1 LGRHG
6 AKAQRKFAGG
16 PAAHAIGMNRRAF
29 LQTGAC
35 AILGAPVLRAQS
47 PKRRIRVG
55 FLGVAHS
62 HAAGK
67 WKALQNSGEFELVGI
82 AEESPKLRTEFEKLG
97 AKVLNARE
105 LLNGTDVVV
114 VESAVR
120 DLAANAKL
128 ALAARKHV
136 HVEKPPGKTVA
147 ELRELVKLAREHERV
162 LQVGYMWRYHPG
174 FSKIFEA
181 VRAGWLGKV
190 SLVRGMIGNLLA
202 TERRAEWAEFHGGA
216 MFELGCHLVDP
227 LIRLLG
233 QPVDVKSTLRRHASV
248 EDELKDNNAV
258 IFEFKD
264 ALGVITNSTHQPNSS
279 AQRSFEVFGTNGS
292 AILKPI
298 EPPTLQIDLAKAAGP
313 YKSGVQTIA
322 LPAYE
327 RYVGDFV
334 KLSSA
339 IRGEKPLSVTLDE
352 ELRVH
357 EALLRACEMS

>member
-1 LGRHG
+1 
-6 AKAQRKFAGG
+6 
-16 PAAHAIGMNRRAF
+16 MNRRAF

-35 AILGAPVLRAQS
+35 AILGASALRAQS
-47 PKRRIRVG
+47 AKPKIKVG

-67 WKALQNSGEFELVGI
+67 WKVLQSSGEFELIGI
-82 AEESPKLRTEFEKLG
+82 AEESPRLRTEFEKLG
-97 AKVLNARE
+97 AKVLSVRG

-120 DLAANAKL
+120 DLATNAKL

-136 HVEKPPGKTVA
+136 HVEKPPGKTLA
-147 ELRELVKLAREHERV
+147 ELGELVKLARDHERV

-190 SLVRGMIGNLLA
+190 SLIRGMIGNLLA
-202 TERRAEWAEFHGGA
+202 TERRGEWAEFRGGA

-233 QPVDVKSTLRRHASV
+233 QPIEVKPMLRRHAAV
-248 EDELKDNNAV
+248 EDDLKDNNAV
-258 IFEFKD
+258 VFEFPS

-298 EPPTLQIDLAKAAGP
+298 EPPTLQIDVSKAAGP
-313 YKSGVQTIA
+313 YKQGLQTVT
-322 LPAYE
+322 LPGYE

-334 KLSSA
+334 DLASA

-352 ELRVH
+352 EVRVH
-357 EALLRACEMS
+357 DALLRACEMS

>member
-1 LGRHG
+1 
-6 AKAQRKFAGG
+6 
-16 PAAHAIGMNRRAF
+16 MNRRAF

-35 AILGAPVLRAQS
+35 AIVGASVLRAQ
-47 PKRRIRVG
+47 PAKPRIRAG
-55 FLGVAHS
+55 FFGVAHS

-67 WKALQNSGEFELVGI
+67 WKVLKNSGEFELVGI
-82 AEESPKLRTEFEKLG
+82 VEESPKLRAEFEKLG
-97 AKVLNARE
+97 AKVLSTRE
-105 LLNGTDVVV
+105 LLDGADVIVI
-114 VESAVR
+114 ESAVR
-120 DLAANAKL
+120 DLAKNAKL

-136 HVEKPPGKTVA
+136 HVEKPPGKTLA
-147 ELRELVKLAREHERV
+147 ELQELVKLARDHERV

-190 SLVRGMIGNLLA
+190 SLIRGMIGNLLA
-202 TERRAEWAEFHGGA
+202 TERRGEWAEFRGGA

-233 QPVDVKSTLRRHASV
+233 QPVNVKPMLRRHGAV
-248 EDELKDNNAV
+248 DDDLKDNNAV
-258 IFEFKD
+258 VFEFPS

-298 EPPTLQIDLAKAAGP
+298 EPPTLQIDLARAAGP
-313 YKSGVQTIA
+313 YKQGVQTVA
-322 LPAYE
+322 LPGYE

-334 KLSSA
+334 ELAAA

-357 EALLRACEMS
+357 DALLRASEMS

>member
-1 LGRHG
+1 
-6 AKAQRKFAGG
+6 
-16 PAAHAIGMNRRAF
+16 MNRRAF

-35 AILGAPVLRAQS
+35 AIVGASALRAQS
-47 PKRRIRVG
+47 TKPKIKAG

-62 HAAGK
+62 HATGK
-67 WKALQNSGEFELVGI
+67 WKVLQNSGEFESVGI
-82 AEESPKLRTEFEKLG
+82 VEESSRLRNEFEKLG
-97 AKVLNARE
+97 AKILSVRE
-105 LLNGTDVVV
+105 LLEAADVVV

-120 DLAANAKL
+120 DLAKNAKV

-136 HVEKPPGKTVA
+136 HVEKPPGRTLA
-147 ELRELVKLAREHERV
+147 ELSDLVKLARDHERV

-174 FSKIFEA
+174 FLKISEA

-190 SLVRGMIGNLLA
+190 SLIRGMIGNSLA
-202 TERRAEWAEFHGGA
+202 TERRAEWAEFRGGA

-233 QPVDVKSTLRRHASV
+233 KPLDVKPMLRRHAAV
-248 EDELKDNNAV
+248 DDDLKDNNAV
-258 IFEFKD
+258 VFEFKD
-264 ALGVITNSTHQPNSS
+264 ALGVISNSTHQPNAF
-279 AQRSFEVFGTNGS
+279 AQRSFEVFGANGS

-298 EPPTLQIDLAKAAGP
+298 EPPALQIDLAKAAGP
-313 YKSGVQTIA
+313 YRSGVQTIA

-334 KLSSA
+334 ELASA

-352 ELRVH
+352 ELRVQ

>member
-1 LGRHG
+1 
-6 AKAQRKFAGG
+6 
-16 PAAHAIGMNRRAF
+16 MNRRAF

-35 AILGAPVLRAQS
+35 AIMGATALSAQLVK
-47 PKRRIRVG
+47 PKIKAG
-55 FLGVAHS
+55 FLGGAHS

-67 WKALQNSGEFELVGI
+67 WKILKNSEEFELIGI

-97 AKVLNARE
+97 ANILTVRE
-105 LLNGTDVVV
+105 LLDGADVVV

-120 DLAANAKL
+120 DLARNAKL
-128 ALAARKHV
+128 ALVARKHV
-136 HVEKPPGKTVA
+136 HVEKPPGKTLA
-147 ELRELVKLAREHERV
+147 ELRELVTLARDHERV

-181 VRAGWLGKV
+181 VRAGWLGRI
-190 SLVRGMIGNLLA
+190 SIIRGMIGNLLA
-202 TERRAEWAEFHGGA
+202 TERRGEWAEFHGGA

-227 LIRLLG
+227 LVRLLG
-233 QPVDVKSTLRRHASV
+233 QPVDVKAMLRRHASV

-258 IFEFKD
+258 VFEFPT
-264 ALGVITNSTHQPNSS
+264 ALGVVTNSTHQPNAF

-292 AILKPI
+292 ASLKPI
-298 EPPTLQIDLAKAAGP
+298 EPPALQMDLARAAGP
-313 YKSGVQTIA
+313 YQAGVQTIA

-334 KLSSA
+334 ELAAA
-339 IRGEKPLSVTLDE
+339 IRGEKRLSVTLEE

-357 EALLRACEMS
+357 EALLRACEMG

>member
-1 LGRHG
+1 
-6 AKAQRKFAGG
+6 
-16 PAAHAIGMNRRAF
+16 MNRRMF
-29 LQTGAC
+29 LQTGAG
-35 AILGAPVLRAQS
+35 AIVGASALRAQS
-47 PKRRIRVG
+47 AKPKIKAG

-67 WKALQNSGEFELVGI
+67 WKVLKNSAEFELIGI
-82 AEESPKLRTEFEKLG
+82 AEESPKFRAEFEKLG
-97 AKVLNARE
+97 ANVLSERE
-105 LLNGTDVVV
+105 LLNEADVIV

-120 DLAANAKL
+120 DLAKNAKR

-136 HVEKPPGKTVA
+136 HVEKPAGKTTT
-147 ELRELVKLAREHERV
+147 ELGELVKLARDHARV

-174 FSKIFEA
+174 FSKIFEG

-190 SLVRGMIGNLLA
+190 SLIRGMIGNLLA
-202 TERRAEWAEFHGGA
+202 TERRGEWAEFRGGA

-233 QPVDVKSTLRRHASV
+233 KPLDVKSTLRRHAAI
-248 EDELKDNNAV
+248 DDDLKDNNAV
-258 IFEFKD
+258 VFEFPS

-298 EPPTLQIDLAKAAGP
+298 EPPVLQIDLAKAAGP
-313 YKSGVQTIA
+313 YQQGVQTVA
-322 LPAYE
+322 LPGYE

-334 KLSSA
+334 ELAAA
-339 IRGEKPLSVTLDE
+339 IRGERPLAVTLDE

-357 EALLRACEMS
+357 DALLRACEMS

>member
-1 LGRHG
+1 
-6 AKAQRKFAGG
+6 
-16 PAAHAIGMNRRAF
+16 MNRRAF

-35 AILGAPVLRAQS
+35 AVLGASTLRAHS
-47 PKRRIRVG
+47 TRPKIKVG
-55 FLGVAHS
+55 FLGAAHS

-67 WKALQNSGEFELVGI
+67 WKALKNSGEFELVGV

-97 AKVLNARE
+97 AKVLSVRE
-105 LLNGTDVVV
+105 LMDGTDVVV

-120 DLAANAKL
+120 DLAKNAKL
-128 ALAARKHV
+128 ALTARKHV
-136 HVEKPPGKTVA
+136 HVEKPPGKTLA
-147 ELRELVKLAREHERV
+147 ELRELVRLARDHERV

-190 SLVRGMIGNLLA
+190 TLIRGMIGNLLA
-202 TERRAEWAEFHGGA
+202 TERRGEWAEFHGGA

-227 LIRLLG
+227 MIRLLG
-233 QPVDVKSTLRRHASV
+233 QPVDVKSTLRGHASV
-248 EDELKDNNAV
+248 EDELRDNNAV
-258 IFEFKD
+258 VFEFPS
-264 ALGVITNSTHQPNSS
+264 ALGVITNSTHQPNAF

-292 AILKPI
+292 AVLKPI
-298 EPPTLQIDLAKAAGP
+298 EPPALQIDLARATGP
-313 YKSGVQTIA
+313 YKAGAQTIS

-334 KLSSA
+334 ELASA
-339 IRGEKPLSVTLDE
+339 IRGEKALSVTLDE

-357 EALLRACEMS
+357 DALLRACEMG